1 MAARRLSSGCVSFT
15 CFACGH
21 LPTCVTPVT
30 ARPRRSQKAPKVTL
44 RLGTEAGL

>member
-1 MAARRLSSGCVSFT
+1 MAAGQLSSGCASFT
-15 CFACGH
+15 CFACRH

-30 ARPRRSQKAPKVTL
+30 ARPRRGQKAPKVAL